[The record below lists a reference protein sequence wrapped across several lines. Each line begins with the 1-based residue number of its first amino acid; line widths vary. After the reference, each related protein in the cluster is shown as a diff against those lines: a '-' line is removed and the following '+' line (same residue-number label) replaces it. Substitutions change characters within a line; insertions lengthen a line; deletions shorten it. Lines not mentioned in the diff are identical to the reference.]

1 MENVFQKEIHQMQN
15 EIRQV
20 NSKVDK
26 ILDVVSGNALDK
38 NDQGIM
44 GDVRNLKARVAK
56 LERWKDRVIYAL
68 IGVSFGAGWTISDLL
83 QKFFNK

>member
-1 MENVFQKEIHQMQN
+1 MEQFQQEIHQMKEN
-15 EIRQV
+15 MRQL

-26 ILDVVSGNALDK
+26 ILEALSGNDLDK
-38 NDQGIM
+38 SDQGTI
-44 GDVRNLKARVAK
+44 GDVRELKRRVAK

-83 QKFFNK
+83 QKFFYHK